1 VGVNE
6 DVGHQPRTLDNS
18 GASEIRESAGA
29 AEVGRRDMEGV
40 YMKRLLRKS
49 RSRFNFFFKIRYW
62 LRIGPKVRLATPII
76 GRYKRDEMKPFI
88 EAAAKMA
95 QILDVSLDWL
105 AGHTDLELDKKMIQ
119 RIQQVT
125 KMSEKDRE
133 HVFAMLDAFI
143 KQTKLQSIM

>member
-1 VGVNE
+1 VPE
-6 DVGHQPRTLDNS
+6 
-18 GASEIRESAGA
+18 
-29 AEVGRRDMEGV
+29 RRKLGGEDMEGV

-62 LRIGPKVRLATPII
+62 LRIGPKVRLATP
-76 GRYKRDEMKPFI
+76 
-88 EAAAKMA
+88 
-95 QILDVSLDWL
+95 WL